1 MEKKINLYQQSVIYQ
16 KDICVLDY
24 ALVYHIYSNSADTL
38 YYIRSLAKN
47 LTILFLN
54 LHMYDCTHLL

>member
-1 MEKKINLYQQSVIYQ
+1 MEKKINCYQQPLIYQ

-38 YYIRSLAKN
+38 YYIRHLAKN
-47 LTILFLN
+47 LAILFFS
-54 LHMYDCTHLL
+54 LLF